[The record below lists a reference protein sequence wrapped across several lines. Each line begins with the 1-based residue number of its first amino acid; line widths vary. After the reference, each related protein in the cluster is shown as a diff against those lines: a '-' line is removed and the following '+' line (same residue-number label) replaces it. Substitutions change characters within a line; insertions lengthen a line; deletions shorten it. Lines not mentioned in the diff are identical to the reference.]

1 MEILSST
8 KALTQQKNS
17 RHLSKLLLSISLL
30 FVILIL
36 LHLQAS
42 PLNSSYSP
50 ASASQAFF
58 TKWKG
63 MVTNASSGRNQ
74 SKNPNILIS
83 RLRDSVTFLPLKDLR
98 FTKTAMEGNTW
109 FMSSLNDTREE
120 NEAEYLY
127 FPSHTSKGRLLC
139 IKGRDKADGTKNSY
153 ALAWPESLP
162 NSATL
167 LKGLTFVSDTYY
179 DYKNLWHGLCAMA
192 PFVGW
197 SLKNRCLRP
206 DRWVLFHWGELRE
219 RMGSWLHH
227 LMETNFGEVEIE
239 GFERGGDGTYCFER
253 AAVMRHNQGSMGK
266 ARELQ
271 IFDLLRCKARRF
283 CGLNPAG
290 KGLEVNER
298 GEPII
303 RLTLLMRRGSRS
315 FKNPTTVIQIFAKEC
330 AKVDGCILKVS
341 QSEDLSFC
349 DQVRIM
355 TNTDVVASPHGA
367 QLTNMLFMDQNSS
380 VMEFFPRGWFEL
392 AGVGQYAHHWMA
404 DQSGMR
410 HQGAWW
416 DPLGVKECPSP
427 QQDPECFNFYKEG
440 QVGHN
445 ETFFAEWARTVLNQV
460 RISKLE
466 QANKNTITIP
476 EANSGGCVC

>member
-8 KALTQQKNS
+8 KALNKQKNS
-17 RHLSKLLLSISLL
+17 RHLSKLVISILLL

-42 PLNSSYSP
+42 PINSSYSP
-50 ASASQAFF
+50 ASASRAFF

-63 MVTNASSGRNQ
+63 LVTDASSG
-74 SKNPNILIS
+74 ITLIS

-98 FTKTAMEGNTW
+98 FAETAMEGNTW

-120 NEAEYLY
+120 NEAEHLY
-127 FPSHTSKGRLLC
+127 FPSQASKGRLLC
-139 IKGRDKADGTKNSY
+139 IMGRDKADGTKNSY
-153 ALAWPESLP
+153 ALAWPETLP

-197 SLKNRCLRP
+197 SIKNGCLMP
-206 DRWVLFHWGELRE
+206 DRWVLFHWGELRD
-219 RMGSWLHH
+219 RMGSWLHQ
-227 LMETNFGEVEIE
+227 LMETNFGGEVEVE
-239 GFERGGDGTYCFER
+239 GFERDGPYCFER
-253 AAVMRHNQGSMGK
+253 AVVMRHNLGSLGK
-266 ARELQ
+266 ARKLE
-271 IFDLLRCKARRF
+271 IFDSLRCKARRF
-283 CGLNPAG
+283 CSLNPAG

-298 GEPII
+298 GKPII

-315 FKNPTTVIQIFAKEC
+315 FKNPTAVIQIFAKEC
-330 AKVDGCILKVS
+330 ARIEGCILSVS
-341 QSEDLSFC
+341 QSEDLRFC
-349 DQVRIM
+349 DQVRVM
-355 TNTDVVASPHGA
+355 TNTDVIASPHGA

-416 DPLGVKECPSP
+416 DPLGEKECPSP
-427 QQDPECFNFYKEG
+427 QHDRECFNFYKDG

-445 ETFFAEWARTVLNQV
+445 ETFFAEWARSVLNQV
-460 RISKLE
+460 RISKRE
-466 QANKNTITIP
+466 QVAKNPITTP
-476 EANSGGCVC
+476 EANSGACVC